1 MRKGKAIIFF
11 TILLMI
17 SAIVIFDLS
26 IRQSRVSADVTT
38 GEATEVAATTMLEH
52 EVFNLQDLAYEF
64 KELESVVGEKKLE
77 DYYKNR
83 AYDGAPPLIP
93 HPLLSEKGIGGKTCL
108 QCHTDGGYVDR
119 FKAFA
124 PITPHPD
131 FLNCIQCHVPKKTT
145 NLFVASRFT
154 RSAPKRVGSG
164 VLDGSPPPIPHDFQV
179 RGSCLS
185 CHGSPA
191 AAKEIRVSHPERV
204 NCLQCHAPTNNRQ
217 IIWERTSTKAKGGS
231 E

>member
-1 MRKGKAIIFF
+1 MNGKAIIFF
-11 TILLMI
+11 IILLMI
-17 SAIVIFDLS
+17 SVIVIFDLS
-26 IRQSRVSADVTT
+26 IRQSNISATVITAETDDVVPTP
-38 GEATEVAATTMLEH
+38 MLEQ

-64 KELESVVGEKKLE
+64 KELSPIESEKRLR

-108 QCHTDGGYVDR
+108 QCHTSGGYVDR

-131 FLNCIQCHVPKKTT
+131 LLNCNQCHVPKKTT
-145 NLFVASRFT
+145 NLFVASQFE
-154 RSAPKRVGSG
+154 RSAPKRIGSG

-191 AAKEIRVSHPERV
+191 APKEIRVSHPERV

-217 IIWERTSTKAKGGS
+217 ITWVRKSVEEKGGT

>member
-1 MRKGKAIIFF
+1 MKGKAIIFF
-11 TILLMI
+11 GILLMI

-26 IRQSRVSADVTT
+26 IRQSNVSASVVTADV
-38 GEATEVAATTMLEH
+38 ADVVPTTMLES
-52 EVFNLQDLAYEF
+52 EVFSLQDLAYEF
-64 KELESVVGEKKLE
+64 KELESIGSEKTLA

-83 AYDGAPPLIP
+83 AYDGAPPRIP
-93 HPLLSEKGIGGKTCL
+93 HPLLNEKGIGGKSCL
-108 QCHTDGGYVDR
+108 QCHSNGGYVDR

-131 FLNCIQCHVPKKTT
+131 FLNCNQCHVPKKTN
-145 NLFVASRFT
+145 NLFVASDFK
-154 RSAPKRVGSG
+154 RSAPKHIGSG

-185 CHGSPA
+185 CHGAPS
-191 AAKEIRVSHPERV
+191 AAKEIRVNHPERV

-217 IIWERTSTKAKGGS
+217 ITWERKSTEEEGGM

>member
-1 MRKGKAIIFF
+1 MKGKAIIFF
-11 TILLMI
+11 IILLMI

-26 IRQSRVSADVTT
+26 IRQSTVSATVVSA
-38 GEATEVAATTMLEH
+38 EATELVPTNMMET

-64 KELESVVGEKKLE
+64 KEMQPIASEKTLKE
-77 DYYKNR
+77 YYKNR

-108 QCHTDGGYVDR
+108 QCHASGGYVER

-131 FLNCIQCHVPKKTT
+131 FVNCNQCHVPKKTDK
-145 NLFVASRFT
+145 LFVSSQFK
-154 RSAPKRVGSG
+154 RSVPKRIGSG

-185 CHGSPA
+185 CHGSPS

-204 NCLQCHAPTNNRQ
+204 NCLQCHAPTNNRL
-217 IIWERTSTKAKGGS
+217 ITWERKSTEEKGGS

>member
-1 MRKGKAIIFF
+1 MKGKAIILFI
-11 TILLMI
+11 ILLMI

-26 IRQSRVSADVTT
+26 IRQSNVSATVIQDETSDVLP
-38 GEATEVAATTMLEH
+38 TEMLES
-52 EVFNLQDLAYEF
+52 EVFNLQDLAIDF
-64 KELESVVGEKKLE
+64 NVLQSIESEKTLA
-77 DYYKNR
+77 DYYENR
-83 AYDGAPPLIP
+83 AYDGAPPKIP
-93 HPLLSEKGIGGKTCL
+93 HPLLSEKGIGGKSCL
-108 QCHTDGGYVDR
+108 QCHSTGGYVDR
-119 FKAFA
+119 FKAYA

-131 FLNCIQCHVPKKTT
+131 YLNCNQCHVPKNTGK
-145 NLFVASRFT
+145 LFVSSQFK
-154 RSAPKRVGSG
+154 RSEPKRIGSG

-185 CHGSPA
+185 CHGAPS

-217 IIWERTSTKAKGGS
+217 ITWERTSTEEEGGS